1 MAALEKAKN
10 TEKDQHSV
18 ANESIFP
25 KHKTHR
31 RPLKVLCNK
40 IIMWVYVTAA
50 CLKAELHI

>member
-40 IIMWVYVTAA
+40 IIM
-50 CLKAELHI
+50 